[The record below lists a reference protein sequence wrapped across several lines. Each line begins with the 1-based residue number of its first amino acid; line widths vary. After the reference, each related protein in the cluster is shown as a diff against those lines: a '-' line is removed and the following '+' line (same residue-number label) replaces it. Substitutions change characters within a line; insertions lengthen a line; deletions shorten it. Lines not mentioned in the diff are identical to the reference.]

1 LILAGIELRFFM
13 STTSAM
19 IIITDEL
26 TPQKVSILANIVG
39 FTVTAG
45 GAYEQ

>member
-1 LILAGIELRFFM
+1 MILAGIELRFFM
-13 STTSAM
+13 STTSVI

-26 TPQKVSILANIVG
+26 TPQKVSVLANIVG
-39 FTVTAG
+39 FTATAG

>member
-1 LILAGIELRFFM
+1 M

-19 IIITDEL
+19 IIFTDEL